1 MPIKNFRQIKPHEDP
16 TVYKDR
22 ILSELFLCGAVQEK
36 IKGICF
42 RNYIN
47 PSTHI
52 QDDILQE
59 TFYHLCRTKAEQ
71 LIEMYE
77 DDSSRLLGL
86 SVRIAILKGVTKN
99 KSNPDYPK
107 HSVMTSILFASNL
120 NHPQSLSVTDD
131 IEENENAYCYVLI
144 DPDSLPN
151 ATKDLFELINMELTD
166 EEIEFLDEFVA
177 TKKSQRKKADKEKF
191 AVLKEKIKS
200 IVLKHKII
208 INSND

>member
-1 MPIKNFRQIKPHEDP
+1 MPIKNFRPVKPHPD
-16 TVYKDR
+16 TQVYKDR

-36 IKGICF
+36 IKGICY

-47 PSTHI
+47 PGTYI
-52 QDDILQE
+52 QEDILQE
-59 TFYHLCRTKAEQ
+59 TFYHLCKTKAEQ

-120 NHPQSLSVTDD
+120 NHPESLSVTDD
-131 IEENENAYCYVLI
+131 IEENESAYCYVII

-151 ATKDLFELINMELTD
+151 AAKDLTELIYTDLSD

-191 AVLKEKIKS
+191 ASLRERVKS
-200 IVLKHKII
+200 TVLKHKIKL
-208 INSND
+208 NNND

>member
-1 MPIKNFRQIKPHEDP
+1 MPIKNFRPIKPHEDP

-22 ILSELFLCGAVQEK
+22 ILTELFLCGAVQEK

-77 DDSSRLLGL
+77 DEPSRLLGL

-144 DPDSLPN
+144 DPDSLPD
-151 ATKDLFELINMELTD
+151 AAKDLFELIYLELS
-166 EEIEFLDEFVA
+166 EEDIVFLEEFAE
-177 TKKSQRKKADKEKF
+177 TKKGSTKKADKIAF
-191 AVLKEKIKS
+191 AELSKKIKS
-200 IVLKHKII
+200 IIANHKIKI
-208 INSND
+208 YNNE